1 MRPVK
6 LYPQNPDVRE
16 IDRIADILRDGGAI
30 IYPTDTIYAIGCD
43 ALNVRAVERI
53 CRLKG
58 INPQKADLSI
68 ICCLLY
74 TSPSPRD

>member
-43 ALNVRAVERI
+43 ALNVRAVER
-53 CRLKG
+53 
-58 INPQKADLSI
+58 
-68 ICCLLY
+68 
-74 TSPSPRD
+74 